1 MSITML
7 LALDTATPACTAAL
21 FGPDGSLLAQA
32 DEVMARG
39 SAERLMPML
48 EHMLGSARPT
58 SVLVGCGPGSFTGLR
73 VGLAA
78 AHGLSL
84 GWGAT
89 LHAMPTLALIAAGAL
104 GTEPVAIALLGGHGE
119 LFVQQFTRRPLAP
132 VTDLASLSPEAAAQM
147 IDAPARPWL
156 RCSRPGRG
164 ARLGRGTGASS
175 HRIRRSEASA
185 RTSQPGAS
193 SALRPSAGRQ
203 GQGCGMSSTAP
214 HSLTLSRAGGAELD
228 EVMEIVAR
236 AFDPRYG
243 EAWTR
248 AQCAGI
254 LPMSG
259 VILLLGR
266 VDGKAAGFSLSRPCR
281 RRGRASPARRRARM
295 SRRGIAG
302 ALVHRFVADSAAAGA
317 KLLHLEVRDGN
328 PAVSLYRNHHFTI
341 AGRRHKYYRG
351 PEGEMFDAL
360 TMVRKIS

>member
-147 IDAPARPWL
+147 IDAPLVLGSGAHALVAARGWGEAQERLPTASDAL
-156 RCSRPGRG
+156 KLPLGLCSLAPRP
-164 ARLGRGTGASS
+164 LY
-175 HRIRRSEASA
+175 
-185 RTSQPGAS
+185 
-193 SALRPSAGRQ
+193 
-203 GQGCGMSSTAP
+203 
-214 HSLTLSRAGGAELD
+214 
-228 EVMEIVAR
+228 AR
-236 AFDPRYG
+236 APD
-243 EAWTR
+243 AK
-248 AQCAGI
+248 
-254 LPMSG
+254 
-259 VILLLGR
+259 V
-266 VDGKAAGFSLSRPCR
+266 KAA
-281 RRGRASPARRRARM
+281 A
-295 SRRGIAG
+295 
-302 ALVHRFVADSAAAGA
+302 
-317 KLLHLEVRDGN
+317 
-328 PAVSLYRNHHFTI
+328 
-341 AGRRHKYYRG
+341 
-351 PEGEMFDAL
+351 
-360 TMVRKIS
+360 